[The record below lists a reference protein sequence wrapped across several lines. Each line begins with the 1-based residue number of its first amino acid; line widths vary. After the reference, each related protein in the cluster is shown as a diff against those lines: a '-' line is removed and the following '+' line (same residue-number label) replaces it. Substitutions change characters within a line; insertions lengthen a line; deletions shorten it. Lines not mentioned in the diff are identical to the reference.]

1 MKNIVEHGVREDAGA
16 SKLAE
21 VRGNLSL
28 EHILF
33 IVAVAGLAGAVA
45 TFYTDI
51 GAWFGGITLPEPPS
65 F

>member
-1 MKNIVEHGVREDAGA
+1 MSTFYNKIALFFWGLSLTRDQ
-16 SKLAE
+16 K
-21 VRGNLSL
+21 GNLSL

-33 IVAVAGLAGAVA
+33 IVAVAGLSGAVA

-51 GAWFGGITLPEPPS
+51 GSWFGGISLPDAPS